1 MKKEDYQSHNNS
13 SPIDLA
19 FIPQA
24 LEVNFQEKIKL
35 QIAFYRGI
43 SEFYK
48 ASKVCK
54 TNPLKFSKSNQH
66 QNRIT
71 L

>member
-1 MKKEDYQSHNNS
+1 MKKEDYQSHNNG

-19 FIPQA
+19 FIPEA

-43 SEFYK
+43 S
-48 ASKVCK
+48 
-54 TNPLKFSKSNQH
+54 PSN
-66 QNRIT
+66 
-71 L
+71 